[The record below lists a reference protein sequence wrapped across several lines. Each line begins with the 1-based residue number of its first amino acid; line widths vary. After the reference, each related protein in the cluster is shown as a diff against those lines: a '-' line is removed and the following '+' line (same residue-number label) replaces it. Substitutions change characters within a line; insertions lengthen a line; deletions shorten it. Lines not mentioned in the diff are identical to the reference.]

1 MVIPSD
7 CGIDVG
13 PIVRAINS
21 GEPVADEDAKTNYHY
36 DGWTLL
42 HCAAC
47 AGRVDVIRLFL
58 RYGASLDV
66 EASYL
71 HDECRNTPTPR
82 TILAARYPALLE
94 EFEEDISG

>member
-1 MVIPSD
+1 MVILSD

-21 GEPVADEDAKTNYHY
+21 GEPVADEDAKINYRY

-47 AGRVDVIRLFL
+47 AGRVDVVRQFVK
-58 RYGASLDV
+58 YGASLDV
-66 EASYL
+66 EASNPHYPNF
-71 HDECRNTPTPR
+71 RTPR